1 MLPKNRLCRV
11 GELPYP
17 LYTPDKQLTDNVPKW
32 LNIMNTTRAVPSL
45 IHISTMVLAA
55 VLLACSPQQSVET
68 PSMATAADSL
78 ATTSYAAQNR
88 PDVRGQIG
96 AVSAGHPLAA
106 QAGLRVLQNGGNA
119 TDAIIAMAG
128 VLAVVRP
135 HMNGIGGD
143 AFGIFYDG
151 DTREITALNASGRAG
166 ALATPEF
173 FAAAELERVPG
184 VGSLSVSVPGAVA
197 GWVDAHERFG
207 TMEFAD
213 LLSTGIDYARNG
225 FAVSTRLAQDF
236 EEQGANLNQA
246 GLNLYLPFGSA
257 PPVGSLLRNP
267 ELANSLEIVAN
278 EGKAGFY
285 QGGIAQKLA
294 AFITEQGGYLREG
307 DFATHTSTWVEP
319 LRGDYLNH
327 SFIVMPPNTQGI
339 TQLALFEM
347 AKAHDLQN
355 MGHNSA
361 DYLHSLVEL
370 KKLAFADRDRWV
382 ADPELAAVPVDELLN
397 SEYLRERSAQVD
409 RQVAA
414 AEVAPG
420 FGDEIFAEPNG
431 NRSDS
436 GDTVYLTAVD
446 QWGNAVSWIQSNF
459 AGFGSGLLDE
469 ATGILLHNRGALF
482 TLETGHPNQIAP
494 GKRPYHTLSPVMALY
509 PDGEFAFTL
518 GTPGGDSQT
527 QSILQITHNMLM
539 FEMTPQQ
546 AIEAPRFRS
555 MSGVGLTIENRVD
568 EAVLLDLQGRGHE
581 LNLIDGWTATFG
593 GAQMI
598 HFNPTTGV
606 LTAAADPRREAYSLA
621 Y

>member
-1 MLPKNRLCRV
+1 MATITSKCTL
-11 GELPYP
+11 
-17 LYTPDKQLTDNVPKW
+17 
-32 LNIMNTTRAVPSL
+32 L
-45 IHISTMVLAA
+45 ISCIAILGLAA
-55 VLLACSPQQSVET
+55 CSEPQSTPLANSE
-68 PSMATAADSL
+68 AAPVVTESL
-78 ATTSYAAQNR
+78 PTTLYAPQNR

-106 QAGLRVLQNGGNA
+106 QTGMRVLQNGGNA
-119 TDAIIAMAG
+119 TDAVIAMAG

-151 DTREITALNASGRAG
+151 ETGEVTALNASGRSG

-173 FAAAELERVPG
+173 FAAASIDRVPG
-184 VGSLSVSVPGAVA
+184 VGPLSVSVPGAVA
-197 GWVDAHERFG
+197 GWVDAHERYG
-207 TMEFAD
+207 SMDFAD

-225 FAVSTRLAQDF
+225 FAVSIRLAQDF
-236 EEQGANLNQA
+236 DEQGANLNQA
-246 GLNLYLPFGSA
+246 GLDLYLPNA
-257 PPVGSLLRNP
+257 APPPVGSLLRNP
-267 ELANSLEIVAN
+267 ELAGSLEIVAS

-285 QGGIAQKLA
+285 QGSIAQQLS
-294 AFITEQGGYLREG
+294 AFITEQGGYLRQE
-307 DFATHTSTWVEP
+307 DFATHTSNWVEP
-319 LRGDYLNH
+319 LRGDYLDH
-327 SFIVMPPNTQGI
+327 SFVVMPPNTQGI

-347 AKAHDLQN
+347 ASSHDLAVMEQ
-355 MGHNSA
+355 NSA
-361 DYLHSLVEL
+361 DYLHTLIEL

-382 ADPELAAVPVDELLN
+382 ADPEIANVPTQQLLDAD
-397 SEYLRERSAQVD
+397 YLQQRSQLID
-409 RQVAA
+409 MRVAA
-414 AEVAPG
+414 SEVAPG

-431 NRSDS
+431 SRSDA
-436 GDTVYLTAVD
+436 GDTVYITAVD

-482 TLETGHPNQIAP
+482 TLETGHPNQVAP
-494 GKRPYHTLSPVMALY
+494 GKRPYHTLSPMMALY

-527 QSILQITHNMLM
+527 QTIIQITQNMLM
-539 FEMTPQQ
+539 FGMTPQQ

-555 MSGVGLTIENRVD
+555 LGGARLSIENRVA
-568 EAVLLDLQGRGHE
+568 ENVLLDLQSRGHE
-581 LNLIDGWTATFG
+581 LNIIEGWTATFG

-598 HFNPTTGV
+598 HHDPATGV
-606 LTAAADPRREAYSLA
+606 LTAAADPRREAYAIA

>member
-1 MLPKNRLCRV
+1 MLL
-11 GELPYP
+11 
-17 LYTPDKQLTDNVPKW
+17 Q
-32 LNIMNTTRAVPSL
+32 A
-45 IHISTMVLAA
+45 STKTLVCSTLLALGLAA
-55 VLLACSPQQSVET
+55 CNPQQESAGSIAIE
-68 PSMATAADSL
+68 PSQPSF
-78 ATTSYAAQNR
+78 TTTHYAPQNR
-88 PDVRGQIG
+88 PDVRGRIG

-106 QAGLRVLQNGGNA
+106 QAGMRVLQDGGNA

-151 DTREITALNASGRAG
+151 ETGEVTALNASGRSG

-173 FAAAELERVPG
+173 FAAAGVDRVPG
-184 VGSLSVSVPGAVA
+184 IGPLSVSVPGAVA
-197 GWVDAHERFG
+197 GWVDAHQRYG
-207 TMEFAD
+207 SVEFAD
-213 LLSTGIDYARNG
+213 LLATGIDYARNG

-236 EEQGANLNQA
+236 EEQGANLNEA
-246 GLNLYLPFGSA
+246 GQNLYLPYGA
-257 PPVGSLLRNP
+257 PPPVGSLLRNP
-267 ELANSLEIVAN
+267 ALADSLEVVAS
-278 EGKAGFY
+278 EGKQGFY
-285 QGGIAQKLA
+285 QGAIARQLS
-294 AFITEQGGYLREG
+294 AFITELGGYLRED
-307 DFATHTSTWVEP
+307 DFANHSSTWVEP

-327 SFIVMPPNTQGI
+327 EFVVMPPNTQGI

-347 AKAHDLQN
+347 SKAFELQA
-355 MGHNSA
+355 MEQNSA
-361 DYLHSLVEL
+361 DYLHTLIEL

-382 ADPELAAVPVDELLN
+382 ADPALADVPVDQLLDAA
-397 SEYLRERSAQVD
+397 YLAERAQLVD
-409 RQVAA
+409 AQTAA
-414 AEVAPG
+414 AEVEPG

-431 NRSDS
+431 NQADA
-436 GDTVYLTAVD
+436 GDTVYITAVD

-482 TLETGHPNQIAP
+482 TLETGHPNQVAP

-509 PDGEFAFTL
+509 PDGGFAFTL

-527 QSILQITHNMLM
+527 QTILQITHNMLL
-539 FEMTPQQ
+539 FGMTPQQ
-546 AIEAPRFRS
+546 AIESPRFRS
-555 MSGVGLTIENRVD
+555 LSGLGVAIENRISGS
-568 EAVLLDLQGRGHE
+568 ALQGLQELGHQLDVVE
-581 LNLIDGWTATFG
+581 GWTATFG

-598 HFNPTTGV
+598 HYDPDAGV